1 MRISRIVQH
10 VVILS
15 VLTCIQV
22 ECIFSSSGV
31 LKARGRSRSQSMRPF
46 VHKKEFNL
54 NTRAASTSSSSSA
67 SSATSLADQKVKP
80 IQITSKVQPSTS
92 TVEKQKSKKSC
103 NHDCFKDVNLQPIV
117 AEVSSPVRSFSGISL
132 HEAMQSTHSG
142 GQINP
147 SRDGM
152 RARIRKILKQHS
164 VPVGV
169 GMIFGSAIGVGT
181 LEEVSNRKKN
191 LSSTSNDISTTTS
204 TTIITTS
211 TMQPVDDEIKNQ
223 I

>member
-15 VLTCIQV
+15 MLTYIQV
-22 ECIFSSSGV
+22 ECIYSSSAV
-31 LKARGRSRSQSMRPF
+31 SKARGRSRSQSMRSF

-54 NTRAASTSSSSSA
+54 NTQSASASSSSA
-67 SSATSLADQKVKP
+67 SSTTSLANQKLKP
-80 IQITSKVQPSTS
+80 IQITPKVQPSTS
-92 TVEKQKSKKSC
+92 TAEKQKSIKSC
-103 NHDCFKDVNLQPIV
+103 NHDCFKSVNLQPIV
-117 AEVSSPVRSFSGISL
+117 AEISSPVRSFSGISL

-142 GQINP
+142 GQIIP

-152 RARIRKILKQHS
+152 RARIRKILKHHS

-169 GMIFGSAIGVGT
+169 GMVFGSAIAVGA
-181 LEEVSNRKKN
+181 LEEVSIRKKN
-191 LSSTSNDISTTTS
+191 LYSTTNNTSTTT
-204 TTIITTS
+204 TTTT
-211 TMQPVDDEIKNQ
+211 TMQPFDDEIKNQ